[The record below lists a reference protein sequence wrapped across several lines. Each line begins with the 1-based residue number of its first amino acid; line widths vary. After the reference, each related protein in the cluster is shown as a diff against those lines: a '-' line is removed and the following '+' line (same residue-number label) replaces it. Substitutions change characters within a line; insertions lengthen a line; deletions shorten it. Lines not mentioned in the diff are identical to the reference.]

1 MDQATWRA
9 SIASFGK
16 CFARDFAIA
25 TIKVIIAFATAVV
38 LTACAPPADRQEFRL
53 GTAALGGA
61 YYPLG
66 QGIASL
72 VTRNA
77 DGISMVPIVTRGAL
91 ENPRLVAG
99 GELEMAL
106 TNADLAYFAH
116 RGEGPYESPLDILA
130 AGALH
135 PSVLHLIARAGGD
148 VPTFAELR
156 GKRLAIGPAGGPTV
170 TLTDLLLQSHGMTLD
185 DVVPSFLSY
194 SDGFTQLGDGNV
206 DAAFAL
212 AGYPAAAVMQTR
224 ATQELAFIHVD
235 DAVIRQFVAD
245 NPYYYPV
252 DLPPTVYDT
261 QTGSTVLAIANVLI
275 VRGSEPED
283 TVYEV
288 VESIYGNLAELRET
302 NAIAGQIDAARSVEL
317 PLPLHPGAARYFA
330 EQ

>member
-1 MDQATWRA
+1 MNLYRL
-9 SIASFGK
+9 IAL
-16 CFARDFAIA
+16 AAA
-25 TIKVIIAFATAVV
+25 AVV
-38 LTACAPPADRQEFRL
+38 AACAPPADRQEYRL

-72 VTRNA
+72 VTRYA

-91 ENPRLVAG
+91 ENPRLVSE

-106 TNADLAYFAH
+106 TNADLAYFAYL
-116 RGEGPYESPLDILA
+116 GEGPYEAPLDILA

-135 PSVLHLIARAGGD
+135 PSVLHLIARAGSG

-156 GKRLAIGPAGGPTV
+156 GRRLAIGPAGGPTV
-170 TLTDLLLQSHGMTLD
+170 TLTDLLLQSYGMTLD

-224 ATQELAFIHVD
+224 ATQELAFIQVEQP
-235 DAVIRQFVAD
+235 VIEQFVAD

-252 DLPPTVYDT
+252 EIASSVYDT
-261 QTGSTVLAIANVLI
+261 ESGSTVLAIANVLI
-275 VRGSEPED
+275 VRASESD
-283 TVYEV
+283 DAVYEV
-288 VESIYGNLAELRET
+288 VQSIYGNLAELRET
-302 NAIAGQIDAARSVEL
+302 NAIAAQIDASRSVEL

-330 EQ
+330 GQ

>member
-1 MDQATWRA
+1 MIVNR
-9 SIASFGK
+9 IVV
-16 CFARDFAIA
+16 FAA
-25 TIKVIIAFATAVV
+25 AVV
-38 LTACAPPADRQEFRL
+38 VAACAPPADRQEFRL

-66 QGIASL
+66 QGLASL
-72 VTRNA
+72 VTRYA

-91 ENPRLVAG
+91 ENPRLVSE

-106 TNADLAYFAH
+106 TNADLAYFAY
-116 RGEGPYESPLDILA
+116 RGEGPYEAPLDVLA

-135 PSVLHLIARAGGD
+135 PSVLHLIARAGGS

-170 TLTDLLLQSHGMTLD
+170 TLTDLLLQSYGMTLD

-224 ATQELAFIHVD
+224 ATQELAFIQVEQP
-235 DAVIRQFVAD
+235 VIEQFVAD

-252 DLPPTVYDT
+252 EIASSIYDT
-261 QTGSTVLAIANVLI
+261 ESGSTVLAIANVLI
-275 VRGSEPED
+275 VRGSESD
-283 TVYEV
+283 DAVYEV
-288 VESIYGNLAELRET
+288 VQSIYGNLAELRET
-302 NAIAGQIDAARSVEL
+302 NAIAAQIDASRSVEL

-330 EQ
+330 GQ

>member
-1 MDQATWRA
+1 MDRL
-9 SIASFGK
+9 IV
-16 CFARDFAIA
+16 FAA
-25 TIKVIIAFATAVV
+25 VAVV
-38 LTACAPPADRQEFRL
+38 AACAPPADRQEYRL

-66 QGIASL
+66 QGLASL
-72 VTRNA
+72 VTRYA

-91 ENPRLVAG
+91 ENPRLVSE

-106 TNADLAYFAH
+106 TNADLAYFAY
-116 RGEGPYESPLDILA
+116 RGEGPYEAPLDVLA

-135 PSVLHLIARAGGD
+135 PSVLHLIVRAGGN
-148 VPTFAELR
+148 VATFAELR

-170 TLTDLLLQSHGMTLD
+170 TLTDLLLQSYGMTLD

-224 ATQELAFIHVD
+224 ATQELAFIQVEQP
-235 DAVIRQFVAD
+235 VIERFVAD
-245 NPYYYPV
+245 NPYYYQVEIPSSA
-252 DLPPTVYDT
+252 YDT
-261 QTGSTVLAIANVLI
+261 ESGSTVLAIANVLI
-275 VRGSEPED
+275 VRGSESEEA
-283 TVYEV
+283 VYEV
-288 VESIYGNLAELRET
+288 VESIYANLAELSDT
-302 NAIAGQIDAARSVEL
+302 NAIAGQIDASRSVAL

-330 EQ
+330 EN

>member
-1 MDQATWRA
+1 MRA
-9 SIASFGK
+9 SIAFSWE
-16 CFARDFAIA
+16 APSIVRMDRLIVLAA
-25 TIKVIIAFATAVV
+25 AAAVA
-38 LTACAPPADRQEFRL
+38 ACAPPADREEFRL

-66 QGIASL
+66 QGLASL
-72 VTRNA
+72 VTRYA

-91 ENPRLVAG
+91 ENPRLVGA

-106 TNADLAYFAH
+106 TNADLAYFAY
-116 RGEGPYESPLDILA
+116 RGEGPFEAPLDILA

-135 PSVLHLIARAGGD
+135 PSVLHLIARAGGN
-148 VPTFAELR
+148 VPAFADLR

-170 TLTDLLLQSHGMTLD
+170 TLTSQLLQSHGMTLD

-212 AGYPAAAVMQTR
+212 AGFPTAAVMQTR
-224 ATQELAFIHVD
+224 ATRELAFIPVEGP
-235 DAVIRQFVAD
+235 VIEQFVAA

-252 DLPPTVYDT
+252 EIPSSVYDT
-261 QTGSTVLAIANVLI
+261 ESGSTVLAIANVLI
-275 VRGSEPED
+275 VRGSESEEA
-283 TVYEV
+283 VYKV
-288 VESIYGNLAELRET
+288 VESIYGNLAELIES
-302 NAIAGQIDAARSVEL
+302 NAIAGQIDAARSTDL

>member
-1 MDQATWRA
+1 MGPGVVRVN
-9 SIASFGK
+9 
-16 CFARDFAIA
+16 RL
-25 TIKVIIAFATAVV
+25 VAFTAAAVV
-38 LTACAPPADRQEFRL
+38 AACAPPADRQEYRL

-72 VTRNA
+72 VTRYA

-91 ENPRLVAG
+91 ENPRLVSE

-106 TNADLAYFAH
+106 TNADLAYFAY
-116 RGEGPYESPLDILA
+116 RGEGPYEAPLDILA

-135 PSVLHLIARAGGD
+135 PSVLHLIARASGG

-224 ATQELAFIHVD
+224 ATQELAFIQVED
-235 DAVIRQFVAD
+235 PVIERFVAD

-252 DLPPTVYDT
+252 ELASSVYDT
-261 QTGSTVLAIANVLI
+261 ESGSTVLAIANVLI
-275 VRGSEPED
+275 VRGGESDEA
-283 TVYEV
+283 VYEV
-288 VESIYGNLAELRET
+288 VESIYANLAELSDT
-302 NAIAGQIDAARSVEL
+302 NAIAGQIDASRSVDL

-330 EQ
+330 DR

>member
-1 MDQATWRA
+1 MTVHRLIVLAA
-9 SIASFGK
+9 A
-16 CFARDFAIA
+16 
-25 TIKVIIAFATAVV
+25 AVV
-38 LTACAPPADRQEFRL
+38 AACAPPADREEFRL

-66 QGIASL
+66 QGLASL
-72 VTRNA
+72 VTRDA

-91 ENPRLVAG
+91 ENPRLVGG

-106 TNADLAYFAH
+106 TNADLAYFAY
-116 RGEGPYESPLDILA
+116 RGEGPYEAPLDILA

-135 PSVLHLIARAGGD
+135 PSVLHLIARAGGS
-148 VPTFAELR
+148 VSTFAELNGR
-156 GKRLAIGPAGGPTV
+156 RLAIGPAGGPTV

-224 ATQELAFIHVD
+224 ATQNLTFIHVE
-235 DAVIRQFVAD
+235 APVIEQFVAE

-252 DLPPTVYDT
+252 EIPSSVYDT
-261 QTGSTVLAIANVLI
+261 DAGSTVLAIANVLI
-275 VRGSEPED
+275 VRGSESED
-283 TVYEV
+283 AVYRV
-288 VESIYGNLAELRET
+288 VESIYGNLAELSES
-302 NAIAGQIDAARSVEL
+302 NAIAAQIDASRSTDL

>member
-1 MDQATWRA
+1 MVA
-9 SIASFGK
+9 
-16 CFARDFAIA
+16 
-25 TIKVIIAFATAVV
+25 
-38 LTACAPPADRQEFRL
+38 ACAPPADREEFRL

-66 QGIASL
+66 QGLASL
-72 VTRNA
+72 VTRDA

-91 ENPRLVAG
+91 ENPRLVGG

-106 TNADLAYFAH
+106 TNADLAYFAY
-116 RGEGPYESPLDILA
+116 RGEGPYEAPLDILA

-135 PSVLHLIARAGGD
+135 PSVLHLIARAGGS
-148 VPTFAELR
+148 VSTFAELDGR
-156 GKRLAIGPAGGPTV
+156 RLAIGPAGGPTV

-224 ATQELAFIHVD
+224 ATQELSFIHVE
-235 DAVIRQFVAD
+235 APVIEQFVAE

-252 DLPPTVYDT
+252 EMPSSVYDT
-261 QTGSTVLAIANVLI
+261 DAGSTVLAIANVLI
-275 VRGSEPED
+275 VRGSESED
-283 TVYEV
+283 AVYRV
-288 VESIYGNLAELRET
+288 VESIYGNLAELSES
-302 NAIAGQIDAARSVEL
+302 NAIAAQIDASRSTDL

>member
-1 MDQATWRA
+1 VNRLVVFTAATV
-9 SIASFGK
+9 
-16 CFARDFAIA
+16 FA
-25 TIKVIIAFATAVV
+25 
-38 LTACAPPADRQEFRL
+38 ACAPPADRQEFRL

-66 QGIASL
+66 QGLASL
-72 VTRNA
+72 VTRYA

-91 ENPRLVAG
+91 ENPRLVSE

-106 TNADLAYFAH
+106 TNADLAYFAYL
-116 RGEGPYESPLDILA
+116 GEGPYEAPLDILA

-135 PSVLHLIARAGGD
+135 PSVLHLIARAGGS

-170 TLTDLLLQSHGMTLD
+170 TLTDLLLQSYGMTLD

-224 ATQELAFIHVD
+224 ATQELAFVQVEQP
-235 DAVIRQFVAD
+235 VIEQFVAD

-252 DLPPTVYDT
+252 EIPSGVYDT
-261 QTGSTVLAIANVLI
+261 ESGSTVLAIANVLI
-275 VRGSEPED
+275 VRGSESDEA
-283 TVYEV
+283 VYEV
-288 VESIYGNLAELRET
+288 VRSIYGNLAELRET
-302 NAIAGQIDAARSVEL
+302 NAIAGQIDASRSVNL

>member
-1 MDQATWRA
+1 MVA
-9 SIASFGK
+9 
-16 CFARDFAIA
+16 
-25 TIKVIIAFATAVV
+25 
-38 LTACAPPADRQEFRL
+38 ACAPPADREEFRL

-66 QGIASL
+66 QGLASL
-72 VTRNA
+72 VTRDA

-91 ENPRLVAG
+91 ENPRLVGG

-106 TNADLAYFAH
+106 TNADLAYFAY
-116 RGEGPYESPLDILA
+116 RGEGPYEAPLDILA

-135 PSVLHLIARAGGD
+135 PSVLHLIARAGGS
-148 VPTFAELR
+148 VSTFAELNGR
-156 GKRLAIGPAGGPTV
+156 RLAIGPAGGPTV

-224 ATQELAFIHVD
+224 ATQELSFIHVE
-235 DAVIRQFVAD
+235 APVIEQFVAE

-252 DLPPTVYDT
+252 EIPSSVYDT
-261 QTGSTVLAIANVLI
+261 DAGSTVLAIANVLI
-275 VRGSEPED
+275 VRGSESED
-283 TVYEV
+283 AVYRV
-288 VESIYGNLAELRET
+288 VESIYGNLAELSES
-302 NAIAGQIDAARSVEL
+302 NAIAAQIDASRSTDL

-330 EQ
+330 AQ

>member
-1 MDQATWRA
+1 MTVHRLILLAA
-9 SIASFGK
+9 A
-16 CFARDFAIA
+16 
-25 TIKVIIAFATAVV
+25 AVV
-38 LTACAPPADRQEFRL
+38 AACAPPADREEYRL

-72 VTRNA
+72 VTRYA

-91 ENPRLVAG
+91 ENPRLVGG

-106 TNADLAYFAH
+106 TNADLAYFAY
-116 RGEGPYESPLDILA
+116 RGEGPYEAPLDILA

-135 PSVLHLIARAGGD
+135 PSVLHLIARAGGS
-148 VPTFAELR
+148 VSTFAELNGR
-156 GKRLAIGPAGGPTV
+156 RLAIGPAGGPTV

-224 ATQELAFIHVD
+224 ATQQLAFINVE
-235 DAVIRQFVAD
+235 APVIEQFVAE

-252 DLPPTVYDT
+252 EIPSSVYDT
-261 QTGSTVLAIANVLI
+261 DAGSTVLAIANVLI
-275 VRGSEPED
+275 VRGSESED
-283 TVYEV
+283 AVYRV
-288 VESIYGNLAELRET
+288 VESIYGNLAELSES
-302 NAIAGQIDAARSVEL
+302 NAIAAQIDASRSTDL

>member
-1 MDQATWRA
+1 MVA
-9 SIASFGK
+9 
-16 CFARDFAIA
+16 
-25 TIKVIIAFATAVV
+25 
-38 LTACAPPADRQEFRL
+38 ACAPPADREEFRL

-66 QGIASL
+66 QGLASL
-72 VTRNA
+72 VTRDA

-91 ENPRLVAG
+91 ENPRLVGG

-106 TNADLAYFAH
+106 TNADLAYFAY
-116 RGEGPYESPLDILA
+116 RGEGPYEAPLDILA

-135 PSVLHLIARAGGD
+135 PSVLHLIARAGGS
-148 VPTFAELR
+148 VSTFAELNGR
-156 GKRLAIGPAGGPTV
+156 RLAIGPAGGPTV

-224 ATQELAFIHVD
+224 ATQDLAFIHVE
-235 DAVIRQFVAD
+235 APVIEQFVAE

-252 DLPPTVYDT
+252 EIPSSVYDT
-261 QTGSTVLAIANVLI
+261 EAGSTVLAIANVLI
-275 VRGSEPED
+275 VRGSESED
-283 TVYEV
+283 AVFRV
-288 VESIYGNLAELRET
+288 VESIYGNLAELSES
-302 NAIAGQIDAARSVEL
+302 NAIAAQIDATRSTDL